1 MLWCDTQ
8 AVSTTPTVDS
18 AQTSD
23 DPTEQISTYRPRS
36 LSPSSAGTFR
46 NCNRRWKFHYIDNLP
61 DPPSEPALVGT
72 FVHKVLE
79 DLLELPAAERT
90 LTQAQK
96 ICGNNWG
103 TTEES
108 ADFKSLEYN
117 EEQEKDFKWKA
128 WNFIEGYFKM
138 FDPGQIEVVQR
149 EQQLDSAV
157 GEVPFRGIV
166 DLLERDEAGLRVT
179 DYKTGKP
186 PRAPYVD
193 DSLAQ
198 IWLYAAAL
206 ENSGETIASVQLAY
220 LGNGKD
226 RQGKTISRPMDKRAM
241 GKAVDQ
247 HNKTWK
253 DIHTAID
260 SGDFPPLTGPL
271 CGWCPYREHCPEGQ
285 AEYERR
291 YGPEV

>member
-1 MLWCDTQ
+1 M
-8 AVSTTPTVDS
+8 TT
-18 AQTSD
+18 
-23 DPTEQISTYRPRS
+23 TETETASTYRPRS

-46 NCNRRWKFHYIDNLP
+46 NCNRRWKFRFIDNLP
-61 DPPSEPALVGT
+61 DPPGEAALVGT
-72 FVHKVLE
+72 FVHKALE
-79 DLLELPAAERT
+79 DLLGLPAVERT
-90 LTQAQK
+90 LAQAKK
-96 ICGNNWG
+96 ICGANWLD
-103 TTEES
+103 TSKT
-108 ADFKSLEYN
+108 ADFKSLQYN
-117 EEQEKDFKWKA
+117 EEQEKSFKWKA

-157 GEVPFRGIV
+157 GNVPFKGIV

-186 PRAPYVD
+186 PSSAYVD

-206 ENSGETIASVQLAY
+206 ENSGKPIASVQLAY
-220 LGNGKD
+220 LGNGNDKH
-226 RQGKTISRPMDKRAM
+226 GKTISRSMDKKAM
-241 GKAVDQ
+241 DKAVDKHDQ
-247 HNKTWK
+247 TWN
-253 DIHTAID
+253 DIHAAID
-260 SGDFPPLTGPL
+260 SGEFAPRPGPL